1 MSPVMMKGMSR
12 VLFNI
17 NASLTYIP
25 FEMKSEEPIWRAP
38 MIMKNRIDTFL
49 MFLIVSIGGIIQQGL
64 VGGLGELGWGFCW

>member
-49 MFLIVSIGGIIQQGL
+49 MF
-64 VGGLGELGWGFCW
+64 